1 MDELI
6 KEVEK
11 HFVREDLPPLRPGD
25 TVRLY
30 LKVTETRL
38 NPKTRQMEEKT
49 RLQAFEGTVIA
60 IRGSGTGKTIT
71 VRKISHHGVGVE
83 RIVPLSS
90 PSLEKIEVLRHAKVR
105 RAKLYFLREKIGKA
119 ARLKELRE
127 KPKPKPQ
134 GA

>member
-11 HFVREDLPPLRPGD
+11 HFVRQDIPELRPGD
-25 TVRLY
+25 TVRVHLR
-30 LKVTETRL
+30 VTETRY

-49 RLQAFEGTVIA
+49 RIQVFEGTLIA

-90 PSLEKIEVLRHAKVR
+90 PSLEKIEVVKRHKVR
-105 RAKLYFLREKIGKA
+105 RAKLYYLRGKVGKA